1 MNGTNAQEF
10 RIHLKEWMETARA
23 EPVRITRKSGE
34 SFILVNEN
42 DFSNLQQE
50 VVRLQGAL
58 LGMMDVVEGRTKE
71 ISQSSIKNSAA
82 NIKSLLLAKKDKKA
96 VG

>member
-10 RIHLKEWMETARA
+10 RMRLKEWMETART
-23 EPVRITRKSGE
+23 EPIRITRKSGE

-42 DFSNLQQE
+42 EFSKLQQE

-58 LGMMDVVEGRTKE
+58 LGMMDVVSGQTTEL
-71 ISQSSIKNSAA
+71 SQSSIKKSAA
-82 NIKSLLLAKKDKKA
+82 NIKSMLLAKKDKKA

>member
-1 MNGTNAQEF
+1 
-10 RIHLKEWMETARA
+10 METARA